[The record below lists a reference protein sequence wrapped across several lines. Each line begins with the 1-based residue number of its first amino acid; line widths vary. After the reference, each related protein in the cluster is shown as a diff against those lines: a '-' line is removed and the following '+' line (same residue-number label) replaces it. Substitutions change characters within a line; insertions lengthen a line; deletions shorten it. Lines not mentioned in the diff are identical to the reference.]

1 MCQVLGEGEGRHGV
15 TWESGILQLG
25 DPGGWGVPDRNREHK
40 TRKNRPRLLA
50 SPSRRA
56 KFGKKTAVPC
66 STLTPA
72 CKSHVTT
79 IHPAVPSANPFWAS
93 TRKLISLAAQPD
105 LDIQPAPPSPA
116 QGWGQRPEGPQLW
129 TGMKRVRPSTRLS
142 LDSSTCAWLH

>member
-66 STLTPA
+66 STLTPSLQIA
-72 CKSHVTT
+72 CDNHPSSSPFSKS
-79 IHPAVPSANPFWAS
+79 F
-93 TRKLISLAAQPD
+93 
-105 LDIQPAPPSPA
+105 
-116 QGWGQRPEGPQLW
+116 
-129 TGMKRVRPSTRLS
+129 LS
-142 LDSSTCAWLH
+142 QH